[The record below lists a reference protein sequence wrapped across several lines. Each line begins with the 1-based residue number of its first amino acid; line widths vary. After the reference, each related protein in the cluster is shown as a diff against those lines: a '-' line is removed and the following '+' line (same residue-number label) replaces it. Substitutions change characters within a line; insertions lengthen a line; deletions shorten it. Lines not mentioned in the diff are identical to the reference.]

1 MKLIELDDFRQSV
14 ANFVLKKKKKKN
26 KIPTRTDTTRKEI
39 GKSSNLFRV
48 KQGDGQEINRY
59 TTDSSIFNMQ
69 YSGYKFI
76 ENRLI
81 KCSWEEQNI

>member
-1 MKLIELDDFRQSV
+1 MKLNGLDDFRQSV
-14 ANFVLKKKKKKN
+14 ANFVLKKNKKS
-26 KIPTRTDTTRKEI
+26 TRTDTTRNEI

-48 KQGDGQEINRY
+48 KQGDGQDINRY

-81 KCSWEEQNI
+81 KCYWEEQNI